1 MMTGDL
7 ILFIGRRALETA
19 LLLAAPILI
28 VSLVVGIVVSLFQ
41 AVTSM
46 RDMSLGIVAKLA
58 AVGVTAL
65 VAGAWML
72 QVALS
77 FTKEIFDVIAQMTQG

>member
-1 MMTGDL
+1 MTGDL